1 MRKKG
6 RDKGPLIIS
15 KNLEETPASFFD
27 SLVLLSPRQIDEKLT
42 EYGYCGQ
49 AAARKSLCLC
59 AYRHMKRLYAIHV
72 KGISREMLPPRS
84 NAILMGPTGCGKS
97 YVIELLFGKILNLP
111 YVIVEMTRFTETGY
125 VGEDALM
132 ILNRLVESARGNLEM
147 AETGVIALDEFDKI
161 ASQSSNLI
169 FGGGSTKDVS
179 GYGVQREL
187 LKMLEG
193 ADVDIMEDLGYL
205 PYHGAHT
212 TISTRDI
219 TFIGLGAFSGFNM
232 RDAVIGSVG
241 FVPHMQGPNG
251 CELESGK
258 AFEISDFQ
266 RYGFIPELIGRFERV
281 IPFAALDA
289 QTLSEILRDKLKRHI
304 LEFEEEG
311 FELQVDDSVCS
322 LFVEE
327 AIRKETGA
335 RGLEAAIAKYIEDLR
350 FEYFGQQKSGT
361 VQLKMHR
368 GELKA
373 EVKLCA

>member
-311 FELQVDDSVCS
+311 FELQV
-322 LFVEE
+322 
-327 AIRKETGA
+327 
-335 RGLEAAIAKYIEDLR
+335 
-350 FEYFGQQKSGT
+350 
-361 VQLKMHR
+361 
-368 GELKA
+368 
-373 EVKLCA
+373 